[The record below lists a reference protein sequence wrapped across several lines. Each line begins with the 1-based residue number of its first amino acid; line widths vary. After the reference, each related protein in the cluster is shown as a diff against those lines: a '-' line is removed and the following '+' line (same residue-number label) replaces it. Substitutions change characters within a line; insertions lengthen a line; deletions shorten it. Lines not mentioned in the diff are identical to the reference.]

1 MKRILATLA
10 VATMMFAAPNAAL
23 AGGNGKGGGNKGDQ
37 ECTSRGANKGGTCN
51 VTIIDGDDD
60 GDGKI
65 EIGESFCN
73 NKSDG
78 HYLVNA
84 QVVVC
89 IGGII
94 VDVL

>member
-1 MKRILATLA
+1 MKRLFATLA

-23 AGGNGKGGGNKGDQ
+23 AGGGGKPSKGD
-37 ECTSRGANKGGTCN
+37 ETCTSRGANKGGTCN
-51 VTIIDGDDD
+51 VTVIEGDDD

-73 NKSDG
+73 NKANG
-78 HYLVNA
+78 KYLVNA

-89 IGGII
+89 IGGIV